1 LKKNEVIVKKGK
13 VKSFINYYLIVWD

>member
-1 LKKNEVIVKKGK
+1 VIVKKGK